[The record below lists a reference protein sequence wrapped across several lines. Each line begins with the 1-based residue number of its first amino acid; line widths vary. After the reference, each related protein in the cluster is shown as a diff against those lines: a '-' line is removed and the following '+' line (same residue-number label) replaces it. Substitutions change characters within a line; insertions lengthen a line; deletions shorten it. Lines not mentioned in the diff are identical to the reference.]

1 MENRTGVIFDMDGT
15 LWDSSQEVADSW
27 TQVLQRRPETARV
40 LTKEEIQAVMG
51 MTMTR
56 IAQTLFSD
64 LPEETQMMLLA
75 ECTDYEN
82 EDLSLHGAR
91 LYPGLKETLL
101 TLSDQYPLFIVSNC
115 QSGYIEAFLSY
126 YRFGTYF
133 RDFLCFGDNGLPK
146 ADNIRELARR
156 SDLDVYYYVGD
167 IQGDYDATMK
177 AGGRFIHAAYGF
189 GTINAPVPAIRSL
202 SELPGLLKTLPVT

>member
-1 MENRTGVIFDMDGT
+1 MEKRTGVIFDMDGT

-40 LTKEEIQAVMG
+40 LTREEIQAVMG

-82 EDLSLHGAR
+82 EYLSLHGAR
-91 LYPGLKETLL
+91 LYPGLEETLQ

-126 YRFGTYF
+126 YRFGRYF

-189 GTINAPVPAIRSL
+189 GTISAPVPAVRSL

>member
-82 EDLSLHGAR
+82 EYLSLHGAR